1 MCTISRLNTPLRLL
15 NVAMDVI
22 IQETRELFASA
33 SIITDRSF
41 NSYASHETDKRELST
56 IDSKNH
62 IQNKY
67 VGSFNS
73 VAFAFGNPFR
83 TPA

>member
-1 MCTISRLNTPLRLL
+1 MCTISKSNTPFRLL

-56 IDSKNH
+56 IDCKNH
-62 IQNKY
+62 IQNN